1 MPTLHS
7 LRVAHPEIV
16 INTALCE
23 ITFAT
28 IAPLIAKRG
37 KNLPGTE
44 YITLFFSSSNHNTV
58 VRSHS
63 YLIHPIV
70 RRIREK
76 SSKI

>member
-7 LRVAHPEIV
+7 LRVAHPEIAT
-16 INTALCE
+16 NTALCE

-28 IAPLIAKRG
+28 IAPLIAKKGEEFARDG
-37 KNLPGTE
+37 IL
-44 YITLFFSSSNHNTV
+44 TLFFSSSNHNTV

-76 SSKI
+76 SFKI